1 MSDPTGVPGFHR
13 SGAPEPHHEQHR
25 EHSHHHRAPRRRRGG
40 PAALALVLI
49 LVVLGGVVYAGGSWL
64 KDRLAGDPDY
74 PGPGTGQVT
83 FTIVKDESIRAM
95 GNALKQLDVVK
106 SSDAFVSAASK
117 NPQATGIQPGSYLL
131 KKQMK
136 ASDVV
141 AVLVDPANLDQ
152 SVVTI
157 PEGTRTAKVI
167 ELVAAHSKISVA
179 ALKAAL
185 EKPGKL
191 GLPAYAHGDPEG
203 YLFPATYTISPK
215 ETATQLLT
223 AMITKFKQEAASI
236 DLVGA
241 AKAVNLDPGQ
251 AVVVASMLEYEA
263 SRSEDYPKVARAI
276 YNRLKI
282 GMALQSDATV
292 SYANGVT
299 GQVWTTAAER
309 AVQSAYNTYTH
320 QGLPPG
326 AIGNPGLET
335 IKAALHPAKGPW
347 LYWVVVNLRTGKT
360 IFSTTYAQ
368 HQAATEQ
375 LRQYCKT
382 SDAC

>member
-1 MSDPTGVPGFHR
+1 MSDPTGVPGFHDD
-13 SGAPEPHHEQHR
+13 GHHG
-25 EHSHHHRAPRRRRGG
+25 HHHHAHRASRRRRSL
-40 PAALALVLI
+40 PAIVALVVVVL
-49 LVVLGGVVYAGGSWL
+49 VLGGVVYAGGSWL
-64 KDRLAGDPDY
+64 KGRLAGDPDY
-74 PGPGTGQVT
+74 PGPGTGQVS
-83 FTIVKDESIRAM
+83 FTIAKDESIREM

-106 SSDAFVSAASK
+106 SSDAFVSAASH
-117 NPQATGIQPGSYLL
+117 NAQATGIQPGSYLL

-152 SVVTI
+152 SIVTI
-157 PEGTRTAKVI
+157 PEGTRTATVI
-167 ELVAAHSKISVA
+167 ELIAEHSKISRA
-179 ALKAAL
+179 ALTKAL
-185 EKPGKL
+185 QQPGQL
-191 GLPAYAHGDPEG
+191 GLPSYAHGDPEG

-215 ETATQLLT
+215 ETATELLR
-223 AMITKFKQEAASI
+223 AMVTKFKQEAAAI

-251 AVVVASMLEYEA
+251 AVVVASILEYEA
-263 SRSEDYPKVARAI
+263 SRGTDYPKVARAI
-276 YNRLKI
+276 YNRLRI

-299 GQVWTTAAER
+299 GQVWTTSAER

-320 QGLPPG
+320 KGLPPG

-335 IKAALHPAKGPW
+335 LKAALHPAKGPW
-347 LYWVVVNLRTGKT
+347 LYWVVVNLRTGET
-360 IFSTTYAQ
+360 VFSTTYAQ

-375 LRQYCKT
+375 LKQYCKT

>member
-1 MSDPTGVPGFHR
+1 MSDPTGVPGFHG
-13 SGAPEPHHEQHR
+13 SETPTPQN
-25 EHSHHHRAPRRRRGG
+25 HSHRAPRRRRSA
-40 PAALALVLI
+40 PAALVLVVL
-49 LVVLGGVVYAGGSWL
+49 LVVLGGIVYAGGSWL

-74 PGPGTGQVT
+74 PGPGTGRVS
-83 FTIVKDESIRAM
+83 FTIAKDESIREM
-95 GNALKQLDVVK
+95 GNALKKLDVVK
-106 SSDAFVSAASK
+106 SSDAFVSAASH
-117 NPQATGIQPGSYLL
+117 NADATGIQPGSYLL
-131 KKQMK
+131 KRQMK

-157 PEGTRTAKVI
+157 PEGTRTATVI
-167 ELVAAHSKISVA
+167 ELVAAHSKITRA
-179 ALKAAL
+179 ALKQAL
-185 EKPGKL
+185 AKPGKL

-223 AMITKFKQEAASI
+223 QMIAKFKQEAASI

-241 AKAVNLDPGQ
+241 SKAVNLDPEQ
-251 AVVVASMLEYEA
+251 TVIVASILEYEA
-263 SRSEDYPKVARAI
+263 SRSADYPKVARAI
-276 YNRLKI
+276 YNRLRI
-282 GMALQSDATV
+282 GMPLQSDATV
-292 SYANGVT
+292 SYANNLT

-326 AIGNPGLET
+326 AIGNPGIET

-347 LYWVVVNLRTGKT
+347 LYWVVVNLATGKT
-360 IFSTTYAQ
+360 VFSTTYAQ

>member
-1 MSDPTGVPGFHR
+1 MSDPTGVPGFHGSEVPTP
-13 SGAPEPHHEQHR
+13 SGG
-25 EHSHHHRAPRRRRGG
+25 HRAQRPRRSV
-40 PAALALVLI
+40 PALVP
-49 LVVLGGVVYAGGSWL
+49 LVVVVLVLGGAVYAGGSWL
-64 KDRLAGDPDY
+64 KDRLAGAPDY

-83 FTIVKDESIRAM
+83 FTIAKDESIREM

-136 ASDVV
+136 ASDAV

-152 SVVTI
+152 SIVTI
-157 PEGTRTAKVI
+157 PEGTRTATVI
-167 ELVAAHSKISVA
+167 ELVASHSKISRA
-179 ALKAAL
+179 AMRKAL

-191 GLPAYAHGDPEG
+191 GLPSYAHGDPEG

-223 AMITKFKQEAASI
+223 AMIAKFKQEAAAI

-263 SRSEDYPKVARAI
+263 SRGQDYPKVARAI
-276 YNRLKI
+276 YNRLRI
-282 GMALQSDATV
+282 GMPLQSDATV
-292 SYANGVT
+292 SYANGLT

-320 QGLPPG
+320 KGLPPG

-347 LYWVVVNLRTGKT
+347 LYWVVVNLRTGET
-360 IFSTTYAQ
+360 VFSTTYAQ
-368 HQAATEQ
+368 HQAATQQ